1 MGWGSLP
8 FPPTPPFFII
18 PNQPFLLFLTQI
30 LPNDNKTMSSKGLET
45 RILGF
50 HSMSANSL
58 GQSMALFLFQY
69 ISPPLHSLEQ
79 EAKGFAGITK
89 CPIPK
94 GIPEGIP
101 RGTENPELPRKASS
115 DNIRKGTDR
124 KKGIRVGAA
133 QAGTQGLS
141 AEQKPHLRHTHLPA
155 EAPQSAL
162 AGDACGHSK
171 QRSRPRPESQKPTA
185 LPFRASWQEWS
196 RQEVLLQE
204 SFSVRKLTRLDA
216 NPV

>member
-69 ISPPLHSLEQ
+69 ISPPLPSLEQ

-115 DNIRKGTDR
+115 DNIRKGT
-124 KKGIRVGAA
+124 
-133 QAGTQGLS
+133 
-141 AEQKPHLRHTHLPA
+141 EQKEGDKGRGSPSGNPGALSRA
-155 EAPQSAL
+155 EAPPQAHPPSSRGTAVRPRRGCLWTQQAKVTPQARVPETHSPPLQSQL
-162 AGDACGHSK
+162 AGVEQA
-171 QRSRPRPESQKPTA
+171 RSTSPRIIFCQKA
-185 LPFRASWQEWS
+185 YE
-196 RQEVLLQE
+196 
-204 SFSVRKLTRLDA
+204 TRC
-216 NPV
+216 